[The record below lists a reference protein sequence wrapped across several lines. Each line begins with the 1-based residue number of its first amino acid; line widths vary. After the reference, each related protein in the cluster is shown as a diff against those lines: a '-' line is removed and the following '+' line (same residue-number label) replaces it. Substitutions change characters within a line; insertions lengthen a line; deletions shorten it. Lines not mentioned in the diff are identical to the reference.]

1 MTFVALDHLTPASG
15 DVVDAVAR
23 LGHHV
28 SLGRGAEL
36 YSQDDT
42 AECVYRVVRGIVRT
56 SRITDDGRRQIGGFY
71 YPGDMIALEDE
82 TAHCFSAEALTDC
95 EAIVVQRRLL
105 DAAAST
111 DPTVARQL
119 WIAGT
124 RCMRKMQSHL
134 VQLGRKSALERVC
147 AVLSE
152 LSARGAGEEIDL
164 PMSRQDIADY
174 LDLTIETV
182 SRMFS
187 QLQARRVIAMT
198 GLRRVR
204 VSDPCALERLA
215 A

>member
-1 MTFVALDHLTPASG
+1 MTLLTLSHSTPASS
-15 DVVDAVAR
+15 DTVDAVAL
-23 LGHHV
+23 LGHRLSIGH
-28 SLGRGAEL
+28 GEEL
-36 YSQDDT
+36 YAQDDE
-42 AECVYRVVRGIVRT
+42 ADCVYRVVRGIVRS

-82 TAHCFSAEALTDC
+82 TAHCFSAEALTDS
-95 EAIVVQRRLL
+95 EVIVVKRRVL
-105 DAAAST
+105 DAAAAS
-111 DPTVARQL
+111 DPAIARQL
-119 WIAGT
+119 WVAGT

-152 LSARGAGEEIDL
+152 LCARGASEEIDL

-204 VSDPCALERLA
+204 VADPCALERLA